1 MVQNHRRRLE
11 ITLSGEKPDRT
22 PIALWRHFP
31 TDDQDPDRQAKAT
44 IAYQNQFDLDLVK
57 VSPSSSFCLREWGV
71 KDIWEGKPE
80 GSRTF
85 IERAIHSP
93 EDWYQ
98 LKPQD
103 PRKGSLG
110 QQLQCLAQLQQ
121 AFGEDT
127 PYIQTIFNPLSQVK
141 NLVGPDQVVVHMR
154 KYPEALHAGLKT
166 ITETTLRFI
175 EEAKSYGLAGL
186 FFAIQHA
193 SYQLLTEDEYIEF
206 GRAYDLPLLEAVND
220 LWLNMV
226 HLHGSSLMFDLL
238 SDYPVQV
245 MNWHDRETS
254 PTLADGLKSFPGAVC
269 GGISRIE
276 SMELG
281 TPDRIRQEAKDAYQQ
296 TGGRRL
302 ILGTG
307 CVTPVTTP
315 FGNIMAAREAA
326 EALT

>member
-1 MVQNHRRRLE
+1 MTQSHRHRLE

-31 TDDQDPDRQAKAT
+31 MDDQDPHRQAKAT
-44 IAYQNQFDLDLVK
+44 IAYQKQFDLDLVK

-71 KDIWEGKPE
+71 NDIWDGKPE

-85 IERAIHSP
+85 IKRAIHEP
-93 EDWYQ
+93 DDWYK
-98 LKPQD
+98 LKPQN
-103 PRKGSLG
+103 PLKGSLG
-110 QQLQCLAQLQQ
+110 EQLQCLAQLQNVL
-121 AFGEDT
+121 GEDT
-127 PYIQTIFNPLSQVK
+127 PFIQTIFNPLSQVK
-141 NLVGPDQVVVHMR
+141 NLVGPDLVMVHMR

-175 EEAKSYGLAGL
+175 EEAKSFGISGL
-186 FFAIQHA
+186 FYAIQHA
-193 SYQLLTEDEYIEF
+193 SHILLTEAEYNEF
-206 GRAYDLPLLEAVND
+206 GRAYDLPLLEAVDD

-226 HLHGSSLMFDLL
+226 HLHGSAVMFDLL

-245 MNWHDRETS
+245 MNWHDRETPPS
-254 PTLADGLKSFPGAVC
+254 LAEGLKRFPGTVC

-281 TPDRIRQEAKDAYQQ
+281 TPDKIKKEANEAFQQ
-296 TGGRRL
+296 TDGKRL

-307 CVTPVTTP
+307 CVIPVTTP

-326 EALT
+326 ESLA